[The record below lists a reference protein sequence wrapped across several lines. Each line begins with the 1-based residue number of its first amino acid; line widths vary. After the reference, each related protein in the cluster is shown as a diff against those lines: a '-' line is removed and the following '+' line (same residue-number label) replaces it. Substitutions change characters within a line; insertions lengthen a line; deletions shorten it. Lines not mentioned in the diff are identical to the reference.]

1 MSAGNLLFTNV
12 YSLQPQAGDTV
23 RKLRTGAMSVVPVES
38 VASVQAAFA
47 VDSVAAVNK

>member
-1 MSAGNLLFTNV
+1 
-12 YSLQPQAGDTV
+12 V
-23 RKLRTGAMSVVPVES
+23 RKLRTGAMSIVPVES